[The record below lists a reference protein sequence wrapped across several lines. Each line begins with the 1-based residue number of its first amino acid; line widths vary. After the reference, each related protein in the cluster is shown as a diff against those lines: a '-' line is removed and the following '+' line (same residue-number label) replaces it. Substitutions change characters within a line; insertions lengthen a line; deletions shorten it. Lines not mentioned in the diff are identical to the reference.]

1 VTRQNA
7 PGLEHGAHWRGDML
21 VPDAEAPGTAPTG
34 DAAPSQWQNALLA
47 AAIFSTDPVALG
59 GIMVHAHAGPV
70 RDAWHAYLDSLW
82 PSDTPRPRAPANIAD
97 DRLLGG
103 LDIAAT
109 LRAGRPVADRGLL
122 AEADGGY
129 IALAM
134 AERVPLSSAA
144 RITAAMDRRTAV
156 LERDGL
162 AVTLPARF
170 GVVAFDESI
179 GEDEAPPAALSD
191 RLAFAASLHSVAWG
205 EAAQQTGAPDAEA
218 VAAARAR
225 LDQIVVSDAIIE
237 RLCAVS
243 LELGIPSSRAA
254 FFAVRAARAAAALD
268 GRDEVKEA
276 DAILAARLVLAHR
289 AQQVP
294 APPPAEETESE
305 QEPPPEP
312 PNPSEGENE
321 TDESEADA
329 PLPEDILLAAAK
341 AAIPEGLLNRL
352 RAANIRG
359 GQSAAGHSGALA
371 NAKQR
376 GRPFGVRAQA
386 PGAGARLN
394 VVETL
399 RAAAPWQNLRRSTA
413 DTHALAHSRRVIIR
427 PEDFRVT
434 RFKQR
439 SETMTIF
446 VVDASGSTALNRL
459 AEAKGAVELLLADC
473 YVRRDQVALVGFRGR
488 TAELLLPPTRSLT
501 RAKRSLAGLPGG
513 GGTPLA
519 SGLSE
524 GLQLA
529 RSAKR
534 KGQTPILV
542 LLTDGRANVGLDG
555 NGGRQRAQDDALMV
569 ARLAQREALMG
580 IVIDTSPRAQKPA
593 QALSEAL
600 GAQYVPLPFANA
612 ASLSQA
618 VRAVSA

>member
-1 VTRQNA
+1 VTRQDA

-21 VPDAEAPGTAPTG
+21 VPDAQEPNVSPTG
-34 DAAPSQWQNALLA
+34 EVGPSQWQNALLA

-70 RDAWHAYLDSLW
+70 RDAWHSYLDSLW
-82 PSDTPRPRAPANIAD
+82 PSEAPRPRVPANIAD

-134 AERVPLSSAA
+134 AERVPLSTAA

-162 AVTLPARF
+162 AATLPARF
-170 GVVAFDESI
+170 GLVAFDESI
-179 GEDEAPPAALSD
+179 GEDEAPPPALSD
-191 RLAFAASLHSVAWG
+191 RLAFSASLHSVPWG

-218 VAAARAR
+218 VAAARTR
-225 LDQIVVSDAIIE
+225 LHDIIVSDAIIE

-243 LELGIPSSRAA
+243 LELGVASSRAA

-276 DAILAARLVLAHR
+276 DAILAAQLVLAHR
-289 AQQVP
+289 AQQMP
-294 APPPAEETESE
+294 APPPAEDAESE

-312 PNPSEGENE
+312 PTPPEGEDQA
-321 TDESEADA
+321 DESEADA

-341 AAIPEGLLNRL
+341 AAIPEGLLDRL

-359 GQSAAGHSGALA
+359 SQGAAGHSGALA

-376 GRPFGVRAQA
+376 GRPVGVRAQA
-386 PGAGARLN
+386 PSAGARLN

-399 RAAAPWQNLRRSTA
+399 RAAAPWQNLRRSTV
-413 DTHALAHSRRVIIR
+413 DTHAPADSRRVIIR

-488 TAELLLPPTRSLT
+488 AAELLLPPTRSLT

-529 RSAKR
+529 KSAKR

-555 NGGRQRAQDDALMV
+555 SGGRQRAQDDALMV

-593 QALSEAL
+593 QALAEAL
-600 GAQYVPLPFANA
+600 DAQYVPLPFANA